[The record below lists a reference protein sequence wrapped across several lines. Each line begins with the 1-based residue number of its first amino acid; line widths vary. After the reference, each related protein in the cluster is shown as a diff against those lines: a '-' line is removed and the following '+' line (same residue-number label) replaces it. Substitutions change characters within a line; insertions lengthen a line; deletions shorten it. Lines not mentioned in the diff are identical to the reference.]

1 MIICPNCKEEIDD
14 DSHYCDQCGQAL
26 LYCQRCGRVGM
37 GRRCTNCGGLM
48 VTPAEYQRKAN
59 AQVSQSAVS
68 IGFAS
73 HEFITTNSSTLG
85 KTPASASIPQPNQ
98 PHGVPVL
105 LLYNGSLNIRIQG
118 INGAVIGRRQGPY
131 AQFFQNNMYV
141 SGVHA
146 QLRYKAGAGWCIVDM
161 HSSNGTKLNG
171 HPLQPDA
178 EMSLKDGDI
187 VMVANVNLQVIIK

>member
-48 VTPAEYQRKAN
+48 VTAAEYQRKADEQ
-59 AQVSQSAVS
+59 ASLSSSVST
-68 IGFAS
+68 GFIS
-73 HEFITTNSSTLG
+73 HEFITTNASTMG
-85 KTPASASIPQPNQ
+85 RGNPIQQQPAAPR
-98 PHGVPVL
+98 GVPVL

-131 AQFFQNNMYV
+131 AQYFQNNMYV

-146 QLRYKAGAGWCIVDM
+146 QLKYKADSGWCITDK
-161 HSSNGTKLNG
+161 HSSNGTKLNE
-171 HPLQPDA
+171 HPLQPDVD
-178 EMSLKDGDI
+178 MSIKNGDI
-187 VMVANVNLQVIIK
+187 VTIANINLQVSVN